1 MGSSETPE
9 VNQISAALPDET
21 PSDAIQ
27 PTELLSDTDEI
38 DESELPEDEADEALP
53 DEETT
58 HESDLTDDEL
68 AGAVTL
74 TLADLPA
81 EAPVADNHKAGFVAI
96 VGKPNVGKS
105 TLMNVL
111 VGERL
116 SIITSKSQTTRHRIM
131 GMINGVHEG
140 QEFQLVYSDTPGIIQ
155 PKYKLHESMMS
166 FVRGSLEDAD
176 VILFVTDIFEKHDED
191 DVIARL
197 QKTDT
202 PVLLLINKVDQAT
215 PEQVEDRIEHW
226 REHFGAAR
234 IIPISALEQFNIK
247 AVFEEIVNRL
257 PVHPPYFPKDELT
270 DKPERFFASEIIRE
284 KIFLNYKKEI
294 PYSSEVV
301 VTSFK
306 ERDDM
311 IVILSEILVE
321 RPTQRAILL
330 GEGGKMI
337 KKTGIM
343 AREELERFF
352 GKKVFLETFVKVEP
366 DWRQKDRMLKRLGYD
381 E

>member
-1 MGSSETPE
+1 MESEESTY
-9 VNQISAALPDET
+9 
-21 PSDAIQ
+21 IQ
-27 PTELLSDTDEI
+27 PPIPEPTD
-38 DESELPEDEADEALP
+38 
-53 DEETT
+53 
-58 HESDLTDDEL
+58 
-68 AGAVTL
+68 
-74 TLADLPA
+74 
-81 EAPVADNHKAGFVAI
+81 HKAGFVSI

-116 SIITSKSQTTRHRIM
+116 SIITSKAQTTRHRIM
-131 GMINGVHEG
+131 GILNGVYDG

-155 PKYKLHESMMS
+155 PKYKLHESMMG

-176 VILFVTDIFEKHDED
+176 VVLFVTDIFEQHDEN

-215 PEQVEDRIEHW
+215 AEQVEEKIQYW
-226 REHFGAAR
+226 TEHFKAEA
-234 IIPISALEQFNIK
+234 IIPISALNQLNTERLLGDI
-247 AVFEEIVNRL
+247 IGRL
-257 PVHPPYFPKDELT
+257 PHHPPYFPKDELT

-284 KIFLNYKKEI
+284 KIFLNYKKEV
-294 PYSSEVV
+294 PYSCEVV
-301 VTSFK
+301 ITGFK

-311 IVILSEILVE
+311 IVVQSEILVE
-321 RPTQRAILL
+321 RATQRAILL

-352 GKKVFLETFVKVEP
+352 GKKVFLEQFVKVEP
-366 DWRQKDRMLKRLGYD
+366 DWRNKERTLKRFGYD
-381 E
+381 QSE